1 MATFSILTLGCRAN
15 QADSERI
22 AEIMLKGGYRQVS
35 AEAFAD
41 IGIMNSCT
49 VTAEADRKGGQ
60 MLRRLQRKCGLV
72 VATGCGAA
80 KRGGLAEHIPE
91 GVLVVPPSER
101 ESILQLIEKRL
112 FSAAGPALRLKK
124 DVHTNKEEQETENR
138 FIRHRTRALL
148 KVQEGCNH
156 MCSFCIVPMVRGPL
170 KSFDAELL
178 LPEVERLVRKG
189 FKEIVFTGTH
199 LALWGRDPQSRLL
212 FRERKCE
219 GRNFADLAEDLILR
233 SQGVRFRVSS
243 IEPMSFPEKLL
254 DLMKAYPDRLCPHLH
269 LVMQHASDAV
279 LRRMRRDYSLA
290 EYEELAV
297 KFLRSVPG
305 ACLTTD
311 ILLGFPGE
319 SEEDMEILEGFL
331 RRIPFYHL
339 HVFPYSRRKGTPA
352 AEMADQIPEPVKK
365 ERVRRII
372 ALGEESARRVYD
384 SFRGTERAVL
394 VERASKKPGCVIG
407 TADNFLSVEFQGDSS
422 LIGEIVKVKIP

>member
-1 MATFSILTLGCRAN
+1 
-15 QADSERI
+15 
-22 AEIMLKGGYRQVS
+22 
-35 AEAFAD
+35 
-41 IGIMNSCT
+41 
-49 VTAEADRKGGQ
+49 
-60 MLRRLQRKCGLV
+60 
-72 VATGCGAA
+72 
-80 KRGGLAEHIPE
+80 
-91 GVLVVPPSER
+91 
-101 ESILQLIEKRL
+101 
-112 FSAAGPALRLKK
+112 
-124 DVHTNKEEQETENR
+124 
-138 FIRHRTRALL
+138 
-148 KVQEGCNH
+148 

-178 LPEVERLVRKG
+178 LPEVESLVRKG
-189 FKEIVFTGTH
+189 YKEIVFTGTH
-199 LALWGRDPQSRLL
+199 LALWGRDPQSKML

-233 SQGVRFRVSS
+233 TRGVRFRVSS

-311 ILLGFPGE
+311 ILVGFPGE
-319 SEEDMEILEGFL
+319 SEADMEILEGLL

-394 VERASKKPGCVIG
+394 AERASKKPGYVIG
-407 TADNFLSVEFQGDSS
+407 TADNFLSIEFQGDSS